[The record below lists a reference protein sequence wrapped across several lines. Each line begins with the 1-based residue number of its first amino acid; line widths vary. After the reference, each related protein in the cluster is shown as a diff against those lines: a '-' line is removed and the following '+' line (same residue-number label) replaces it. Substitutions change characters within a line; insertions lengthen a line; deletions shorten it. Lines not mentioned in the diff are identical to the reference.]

1 MTKVLITGA
10 AGFLGRRLRRA
21 LAKAG
26 ALTDA
31 ADARRSIAEIV
42 LTDIAEIALPTLP
55 TSGGIRITSRRGDLS
70 DPAFVDSLAAEGF
83 GSIFHL
89 ASFLTLYAEKDPA
102 RAYAV
107 NVEALRRLIDG
118 ARNRP
123 KLVFTS
129 SIAIF
134 GGALPEEVGDDL
146 NPVPTTT
153 YGVHKAI
160 NELLIA
166 DYSRHDRIDGRCL
179 RLPIVVIRP
188 GAPQTAIS
196 DRVAAILREPM
207 AGRDIAAPLGP
218 ETPVPLASAGNVV
231 ASLIRVHDLPAES
244 LPPKRAFNLP
254 ALTTTPAEMA
264 AAVAE
269 RGGAGRVT
277 YAPDPAI
284 ERFVAGW
291 PRHFISAAAARLGFA
306 PDPDVGAILSDYLE
320 QEGA

>member
-1 MTKVLITGA
+1 MTRVLISGA
-10 AGFLGRRLRRA
+10 AGFLGQRLRRA
-21 LAKAG
+21 LAQAG
-26 ALTDA
+26 ALTDSSG
-31 ADARRSIAEIV
+31 ARRPIREIA
-42 LTDIAEIALPTLP
+42 LADIAEIPLADE
-55 TSGGIRITSRRGDLS
+55 GGPPVSARRGDLS
-70 DPAFVDSLAAEGF
+70 DPGFVDSLAAEGF
-83 GSIFHL
+83 DSVFHL
-89 ASFLTLYAEKDPA
+89 ASFLTLYAERDPA

-118 ARNRP
+118 AKNRP

-134 GGALPEEVGDDL
+134 GGDLPEEVGDDL

-166 DYSRHDRIDGRCL
+166 DYSRHGRIDGRCL

-188 GAPQTAIS
+188 GAPQPAIS

-207 AGRDIAAPLGP
+207 AGRDVVSPLGP

-231 ASLIRVHDLPAES
+231 ASLIRLHDLPAES
-244 LPPKRAFNLP
+244 LPPKGAFNLP

-277 YAPDPAI
+277 YAPEPAV
-284 ERFVAGW
+284 ERIVAGW
-291 PRHFISAAAARLGFA
+291 PRRFASAAATRLGFA
-306 PDPDVGAILSDYLE
+306 ADAGVGAILSDYLE
-320 QEGA
+320 HEGS